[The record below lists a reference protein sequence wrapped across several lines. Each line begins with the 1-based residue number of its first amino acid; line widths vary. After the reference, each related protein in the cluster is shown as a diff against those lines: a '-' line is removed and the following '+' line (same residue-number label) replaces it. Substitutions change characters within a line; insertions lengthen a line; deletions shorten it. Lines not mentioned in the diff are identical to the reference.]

1 MTTPSCPTTRPL
13 RVLVNAINDNAHPRG
28 PDRYLMEI
36 LQHLAALP
44 GAPALHLMHAP
55 WQQFFDS
62 LDLGPHGRRT
72 EIAAP
77 RPPARRALWQATAFP
92 RLAHDAGADVV
103 FLPNLIWT
111 PGLRLPSVMTAHDLL
126 HFRTP
131 EKFGQRKAALLRPLI
146 RRALAR
152 ATRVIVP
159 SDFTA
164 ADARRFAAVPPTRL
178 SVIPEGGPAPRPRA
192 DGGKGGPPVFLFVG
206 KVERTKNVDL
216 LIRAFLSSEPL
227 AERGARLV
235 IVGPDGNAS
244 ADIAPLI
251 ADADRVERPGF
262 LADDALEALY
272 ATCRGFVFPSTAEGF
287 GLVVLEAMARGA
299 PVIAAA
305 ATSLPEVVGKAGL
318 LVPPGDLPAL
328 TQAMER
334 LAADDAL
341 ANRLSAAGYARLA
354 QFSWTHAAEATLA
367 EFHRA
372 AAGGG
377 P

>member
-1 MTTPSCPTTRPL
+1 MTAPHRQPARPL

-36 LQHLAALP
+36 LHHLTALP
-44 GAPALHLMHAP
+44 EPPELHLMHAP
-55 WQQFFDS
+55 WQRFFDT
-62 LDLGPHGRRT
+62 LDLGPGGQRS

-77 RPPARRALWQATAFP
+77 RPPARRALWQATVFP

-111 PGLRLPSVMTAHDLL
+111 PGLRLPTVMTAHDLL

-131 EKFGQRKAALLRPLI
+131 EKFGHRKAALLRPLI

-152 ATRVIVP
+152 STRVIVP

-164 ADARRFAAVPPTRL
+164 ADARQFAAVPPARL
-178 SVIPEGGPAPRPRA
+178 SVIPEGGPAPRPRNGA
-192 DGGKGGPPVFLFVG
+192 GPEGPPMFLFVG

-216 LIRAFLSSEPL
+216 LIRAFLSSQQL
-227 AERGARLV
+227 AAQDARLV

-251 ADADRVERPGF
+251 AAASGRVERPGF

-272 ATCRGFVFPSTAEGF
+272 ATCRGFAFPSTAEGF

-305 ATSLPEVVGKAGL
+305 ATSLPEVVGEAGL
-318 LVPPGDLPAL
+318 LVPPGDVPAL
-328 TQAMER
+328 ARAMER

-341 ANRLSAAGYARLA
+341 MARLSAAGYARLED
-354 QFSWTHAAEATLA
+354 FSWSRAAEATLA

-372 AAGGG
+372 AGGG